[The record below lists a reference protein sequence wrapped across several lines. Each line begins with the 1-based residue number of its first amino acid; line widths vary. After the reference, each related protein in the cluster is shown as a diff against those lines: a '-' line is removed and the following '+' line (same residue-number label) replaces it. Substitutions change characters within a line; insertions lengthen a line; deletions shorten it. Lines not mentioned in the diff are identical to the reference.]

1 MKPRPKRPVRKMT
14 ACDAAAVSALFRQL
28 MTELKGFVPDDLRE
42 SYCRLHN
49 EKGLR
54 ETLHDERSV
63 MLVAGEGD
71 SIAGFLLG
79 RAEGGIGTIH
89 WLRTHPDFR
98 YQGYGHSLHFA
109 AMEEFGLRGCF
120 KAVIWVF
127 PDAREIINFYT
138 REGFAQ
144 GELISGE
151 YFGIALRQ
159 MEKFLRAPK
168 PEETTRSIVLL
179 GTAGQG
185 IKVMSHAL
193 AAILAS
199 LGKHVALTVTY
210 PSSVRAGVV
219 RGDLTYSDTPVEM
232 PFVEEADL
240 LLQLAPVK
248 KADAVKAKRVIR
260 DREVGRILS
269 DEYHAAE
276 GDVEEL
282 SFRKAAI
289 EEFGNPIFV
298 NMVALGRLLR
308 HVGADIEKVDFAESL
323 PAKYLDQNIRAI
335 KYGYAFRD
343 E

>member
-1 MKPRPKRPVRKMT
+1 MKARPKRPVRKMT
-14 ACDAAAVSALFRQL
+14 ARDAAAVSALFRQL
-28 MTELKGFVPDDLRE
+28 MAELKGFVPDDLRE
-42 SYCRLHN
+42 SYCRLHD

-54 ETLHDERSV
+54 ETLRDERSI
-63 MLVAGEGD
+63 MLIAGEGD
-71 SIAGFLLG
+71 AIAGFLLG
-79 RAEGGIGTIH
+79 RAEAGIGTIH

-98 YQGYGHSLHFA
+98 DRGYGHSLHFA
-109 AMEEFGLRGCF
+109 AMEEFKRRGCF
-120 KAVIWVF
+120 KAMIWVF
-127 PDAREIINFYT
+127 PDAREIIGFYA

-144 GELISGE
+144 GELISGD

-159 MEKFLRAPK
+159 MVKSLRALK
-168 PEETTRSIVLL
+168 PEETTCSIVLL
-179 GTAGQG
+179 GAAGQG

-219 RGDLTYSDTPVEM
+219 RGDLTYSDTPVQM

-282 SFRKAAI
+282 SFRKAAL
-289 EEFGNPIFV
+289 EEFGSPLFI
-298 NMVALGRLLR
+298 NMLALGRLLR

>member
-1 MKPRPKRPVRKMT
+1 MKPHPTSPVRAMT
-14 ACDAAAVSALFRQL
+14 VRDAAAVSALFRQL
-28 MTELKGFVPDDLRE
+28 MKELKGFVPDDLRE
-42 SYCRLHN
+42 NYCRMHDA
-49 EKGLR
+49 KGLR
-54 ETLHDERSV
+54 EMLRDKRSI
-63 MLVAGEGD
+63 MLIAGEGNT
-71 SIAGFLLG
+71 IAGFLLG
-79 RAEGGIGTIH
+79 RAEEGIGTIH

-98 YQGYGHSLHFA
+98 DQGYAHSLHFA
-109 AMEEFGLRGCF
+109 AMEEFERRGCF
-120 KAVIWVF
+120 KVVIWVF
-127 PDAREIINFYT
+127 PDAREIIDFYAHQ
-138 REGFAQ
+138 GFEQ
-144 GELISGE
+144 GESISGE

-159 MEKFLRAPK
+159 MVKSLRTPK
-168 PEETTRSIVLL
+168 PEEATRSIVLL

-199 LGKHVALTVTY
+199 LGRHVALTVTY

-219 RGDLTYSDTPVEM
+219 RGDLTYSDAPVKM

-248 KADAVKAKRVIR
+248 KVDAVKAKRVIR
-260 DREVGRILS
+260 EREVGKILS

-276 GDVEEL
+276 GDVEDL

-289 EEFGNPIFV
+289 DRFGSPLFV

-308 HVGADIEKVDFAESL
+308 HVGADIERVDFAESL
-323 PAKYLDQNIRAI
+323 PAKHLDQNIRAI